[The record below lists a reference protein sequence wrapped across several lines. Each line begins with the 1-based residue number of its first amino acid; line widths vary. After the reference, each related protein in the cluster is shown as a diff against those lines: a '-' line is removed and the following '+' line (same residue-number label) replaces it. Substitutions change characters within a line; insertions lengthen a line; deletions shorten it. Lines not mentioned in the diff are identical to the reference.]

1 MQSSLSRTKIF
12 KQNLRITQLGKTGQ
26 IEEAIRVFKK
36 ITHPNTVTY
45 NSMISAYAKNGRI
58 KQARVLF
65 DKMPHKNLVSWNT
78 LINGYIYNDQIEQ
91 ACKLFEKMPQWD
103 FFTYALMI
111 TCYSRNGALDK
122 ARNIFYSLP
131 DMSNVACWN
140 AMITG
145 YTQNGE
151 MELGVKFFNEM
162 EEKDIVSWNMVVCG
176 FVDLGDLD
184 SAWEFFE
191 KIPCPNVV
199 SWVTMLSG
207 YARYGGF
214 VRVGKL
220 EEAKNLLDAMP
231 YQNVGAQTAMIS
243 GYVQHNMIDEGRKIF
258 DQMSSRDIAC
268 WNTMITGYARSGK
281 MDEALYLFKKME
293 HKSVVIWNTMIAGY
307 AQAGKMENSFEM
319 FENMRERNVM
329 SWNSLISGFTQN
341 GLYVD
346 AVKSFVSMS
355 REGKKPDQSTFT
367 SALSSCGNL
376 ALEYT
381 GRQLHQAII
390 RNVVSWNSLI
400 AGYALNGYGKEA
412 VKLFQD
418 MEGRGMDPDEVTFI
432 GVLSACNHAGLIDL
446 GVNLFESMSKKYP
459 IEPLTEHYACM
470 LDLLGRAGRLK
481 EAFELVSKMKVKV
494 TPGIW
499 SSLLWACRMHKN
511 AELASFFSTKL
522 IKIEPHKTSNLVLV
536 ANMYAEIGKW
546 NEVERVR
553 ETMIDKRGVKQ
564 PGCSWI
570 EDKNQLIVFLADDD
584 SRAQKMEIRDALK
597 SLTAQMMDAVCIPVG
612 RSSFLDIG

>member
-1 MQSSLSRTKIF
+1 
-12 KQNLRITQLGKTGQ
+12 
-26 IEEAIRVFKK
+26 
-36 ITHPNTVTY
+36 
-45 NSMISAYAKNGRI
+45 
-58 KQARVLF
+58 
-65 DKMPHKNLVSWNT
+65 
-78 LINGYIYNDQIEQ
+78 
-91 ACKLFEKMPQWD
+91 
-103 FFTYALMI
+103 
-111 TCYSRNGALDK
+111 
-122 ARNIFYSLP
+122 
-131 DMSNVACWN
+131 
-140 AMITG
+140 
-145 YTQNGE
+145 
-151 MELGVKFFNEM
+151 
-162 EEKDIVSWNMVVCG
+162 
-176 FVDLGDLD
+176 
-184 SAWEFFE
+184 
-191 KIPCPNVV
+191 
-199 SWVTMLSG
+199 
-207 YARYGGF
+207 
-214 VRVGKL
+214 
-220 EEAKNLLDAMP
+220 
-231 YQNVGAQTAMIS
+231 
-243 GYVQHNMIDEGRKIF
+243 MIDEGRKIF

-281 MDEALYLFKKME
+281 MDEALNLFKKME

-319 FENMRERNVM
+319 FENMRERNVI

-346 AVKSFVSMS
+346 GVKSFVSMS

-390 RNVVSWNSLI
+390 RSGFAKDLSISNALITMYAKCGNIFNAKKVFHDLENADVVSWNSLI

-418 MEGRGMDPDEVTFI
+418 MEGKGMDPDEVTFV

-511 AELASFFSTKL
+511 AELASFFSKKL

-536 ANMYAEIGKW
+536 ANMYAEVGKW

-597 SLTAQMMDAVCIPVG
+597 SLTAQMMDAVCLPVG